1 MITVLHEQRR
11 TDWPDDAAQG
21 DSLWLDRQAIEQA
34 TGWIWKAEGL
44 CQGDDVCVPLARAA
58 DMIRDGRL
66 DLAAAWRRSG
76 QPVVHDAASRVWIFG
91 TGAARRSAALASLQ
105 APDFELPDLD
115 GRLHRLSSHRG
126 RKVFLTT
133 WASW

>member
-66 DLAAAWRRSG
+66 DPRTCGFGLVERDGQHGEAAIRR
-76 QPVVHDAASRVWIFG
+76 
-91 TGAARRSAALASLQ
+91 
-105 APDFELPDLD
+105 
-115 GRLHRLSSHRG
+115 
-126 RKVFLTT
+126 
-133 WASW
+133 